1 MKHEYTLFK
10 RYKDTKNKKGVVW
23 FFYYYDDGGKRIAKS
38 TGKSKKFEAEEFVKD
53 FLKSDDRSQITLND
67 YTSTF
72 FVWNSCSWIKRQHA
86 KGKSFSEGVARQ
98 RRSHLTT
105 YILPAFGK
113 RTLTSLNR
121 IEIENWLIDLM
132 KAEPNPSLS
141 EKSIKAKKK
150 KSFDSV
156 LSNQTKNHILYTF
169 RIILREAEREA
180 LIPYNCLATVESL
193 GGIAKPRDIFTKD
206 ELAKLFPAD
215 LVQMEA
221 IWGRKEYAYL
231 FFLLSTTGLRVG
243 EARALQWKHVI
254 WKEERNALL
263 IEQSVKANSSIGSTK
278 TNKSRI
284 VMLTKRTQA
293 YLDDWLHTTPYDNL
307 NDLIFYGKDQTS
319 PVTGRTL
326 LNRFAKAMVAAGI
339 VTANRN
345 LVIHSFRHT
354 YNTMLKPLMPI
365 EVLQSM
371 TGHSSEAMT
380 NHYNHPSFDDE
391 YKSILKFKVALDSL
405 DSLD

>member
-1 MKHEYTLFK
+1 
-10 RYKDTKNKKGVVW
+10 
-23 FFYYYDDGGKRIAKS
+23 
-38 TGKSKKFEAEEFVKD
+38 
-53 FLKSDDRSQITLND
+53 
-67 YTSTF
+67 
-72 FVWNSCSWIKRQHA
+72 
-86 KGKSFSEGVARQ
+86 
-98 RRSHLTT
+98 
-105 YILPAFGK
+105 
-113 RTLTSLNR
+113 
-121 IEIENWLIDLM
+121 
-132 KAEPNPSLS
+132 
-141 EKSIKAKKK
+141 
-150 KSFDSV
+150 
-156 LSNQTKNHILYTF
+156 
-169 RIILREAEREA
+169 
-180 LIPYNCLATVESL
+180 
-193 GGIAKPRDIFTKD
+193 AKPRDIFTKD

-326 LNRFAKAMVAAGI
+326 LNRFAKALVAAGI

-391 YKSILKFKVALDSL
+391 YKSILKFKLALDSL